1 MILGSFPSVDSR
13 QAGFYYMHKHNRFW
27 QVLSGLFNIDLVH
40 MTITE
45 KCETL
50 KELKIA
56 LSDVIDNCEIK
67 GSADMSIRNV
77 SVTDIRELMQV
88 SSISKIFLNGR
99 KAEKLFNEYFPDIV
113 GIATYLPSTSPANAK
128 FTLKDLLSEWQIL
141 KIYHDSLE
149 TNNHKYNE
157 S

>member
-1 MILGSFPSVDSR
+1 
-13 QAGFYYMHKHNRFW
+13 
-27 QVLSGLFNIDLVH
+27 
-40 MTITE
+40 
-45 KCETL
+45 
-50 KELKIA
+50 
-56 LSDVIDNCEIK
+56 
-67 GSADMSIRNV
+67 
-77 SVTDIRELMQV
+77 
-88 SSISKIFLNGR
+88 
-99 KAEKLFNEYFPDIV
+99 KAEKLFNEYFPDIG